1 MKLKDYKKEYQWYS
15 GKASDIVRQLSF
27 AGIAIIWIFKAQSQN
42 LPTIPDALLLPL
54 VLFCVSLAS
63 DLLQYL
69 FGYLIWFSFFRFQE
83 INGVNDDDEI
93 KHNSFWPL
101 PLHILMLIKVLAVMV
116 AYYKLIVFIYN
127 AGAPLLSAPIGPP

>member
-69 FGYLIWFSFFRFQE
+69 FGYLIWFLFFRFQE
-83 INGVNDDDEI
+83 INGVNENEEI
-93 KHNSFWPL
+93 EHSSFWPL
-101 PLHILMLIKVLAVMV
+101 PLHFFMLIKVLAVIV
-116 AYYKLIVFIYN
+116 AYYNLIVFIYN
-127 AGAPLLSAPIGPP
+127 AGELLLSKPLKQP